1 MDLTSFRI
9 IFMGTPE
16 FAVASLDALLTA
28 GAQVVAVVTAADK
41 PAGRGLKVHESSVK
55 KYAMEKGLKILQPL
69 KLKDPAFIEELRA
82 LNPDIQVVV
91 AFRML
96 PEEIWNLPPRGTINL
111 HASLLP
117 QYRGAAPIN
126 RAIINGEKETGL
138 TTFRLKHEID
148 TGDILLQT
156 RIPIGENETAGE
168 LHDRMKFAGGEL
180 LINTLQGLADGSVR
194 SEPQELYAVDHLRT
208 APKINT
214 PDCKINWSC
223 PVEVV
228 FNLIRGLSPYP
239 GAFTI
244 VNEKMLKIYSAE
256 KEIVTPAH
264 TEGDYVTD
272 GKSFLK
278 FCCSN
283 GYIHLKDLQLEGK
296 KKMKVDE
303 VLRGFRF
310 DGNQ

>member
-1 MDLTSFRI
+1 VI
-9 IFMGTPE
+9 
-16 FAVASLDALLTA
+16 
-28 GAQVVAVVTAADK
+28 AVVTAADK
-41 PAGRGLKVHESSVK
+41 PAGRGLKVNESSVK
-55 KYAMEKGLKILQPL
+55 KYAMEKGLKVLQPL

-96 PEEIWNLPPRGTINL
+96 PEEVWNLPPRGTINL

-138 TTFRLKHEID
+138 TTFRLQHEID
-148 TGDILLQT
+148 TGDILLQS
-156 RIPIGENETAGE
+156 RMLIGENETAGE
-168 LHDRMKFAGGEL
+168 LHERMKLAGGEL

-194 SEPQELYAVDHLRT
+194 SEPQELYAVEQLRS

-214 PDCKINWSC
+214 ADCKINWSC
-223 PVEVV
+223 PAEVV

-244 VNEKMLKIYSAE
+244 VNEKMLKIYSAD
-256 KEIVTPAH
+256 KEIITPAH

-303 VLRGFRF
+303 FLRGFRF
-310 DGNQ
+310 DGN